1 MFASRRFPG
10 NVTAMFR
17 LLTFL
22 FALLT
27 LPALAVDVP
36 FSVAV
41 AQKQLR
47 AEFTGNGRDT
57 VTLKLANLTKE
68 KLPVV
73 VPAGL
78 VLAGENGERQLL
90 LRALT
95 MELSA
100 NEEKDSILPAAA
112 LSTKNSDT
120 QRLLK
125 PAAEREPRLEK
136 LIALFEKQNDL
147 PRPTAQLAVFIMLE
161 DLKFADWQ
169 KWLAPTWAHEKPPKQ
184 HPTPAEIA
192 QAVDALAF
200 AKLAA
205 PERKPALLADG
216 DLKRLALRNPWARGK
231 AMVLYGLTVDDAV
244 TGDPSLPPDL
254 GTLLHT
260 SPNDNCPICRQ
271 RAKMQPEIP

>member
-1 MFASRRFPG
+1 MS
-10 NVTAMFR
+10 R
-17 LLTFL
+17 LLSL
-22 FALLT
+22 LLALLA
-27 LPALAVDVP
+27 LPALAADVP
-36 FSVAV
+36 FTVAV
-41 AQKQLR
+41 AQKQLH

-57 VTLKLANLTKE
+57 ATLKLTNLSKD

-78 VLAGENGERQLL
+78 VLAGENGERQVL

-95 MELSA
+95 MELAA
-100 NEEKDSILPAAA
+100 NEETDAILPTAA
-112 LSTKNSDT
+112 LSSKNSNT
-120 QRLLK
+120 QRALK
-125 PAAEREPRLEK
+125 PAAEPEPRLAK

-147 PRPTAQLAVFIMLE
+147 PRSTAQLAVFIVLE

-169 KWLAPTWAHEKPPKQ
+169 TWLAPTWAREKPPKQ

-192 QAVDALAF
+192 QTVDALAF

-205 PERKPALLADG
+205 PECKPALLADEN
-216 DLKRLALRNPWARGK
+216 LKRLALRNPWARGK
-231 AMVLYGLTVDDAV
+231 AMVLYGLTVDDAI

-271 RAKMQPEIP
+271 RAKMQPDIP

>member
-1 MFASRRFPG
+1 
-10 NVTAMFR
+10 MFR

-22 FALLT
+22 FALLV
-27 LPALAVDVP
+27 LPALAADAP
-36 FSVAV
+36 FSVAIE
-41 AQKQLR
+41 QKQLR

-57 VTLKLANLTKE
+57 ATLKLANLTKE
-68 KLPVV
+68 ILPVV

-78 VLAGENGERQLL
+78 VLAGENGERQVL
-90 LRALT
+90 LRTLT
-95 MELSA
+95 MELA
-100 NEEKDSILPAAA
+100 PNEETDAILPTAA
-112 LSTKNSDT
+112 LSSKNSDT
-120 QRLLK
+120 QRTLK
-125 PAAEREPRLEK
+125 PTAEPEPRLAK

-161 DLKFADWQ
+161 DVKFADWQ

-200 AKLAA
+200 AKLTA
-205 PERKPALLADG
+205 PERKPAMLADA
-216 DLKRLALRNPWARGK
+216 DLKRLSLRNPWARGK

>member
-1 MFASRRFPG
+1 MS
-10 NVTAMFR
+10 R

-22 FALLT
+22 FALLA
-27 LPALAVDVP
+27 LPALAGDAP
-36 FSVAV
+36 FTAAITQNKLS
-41 AQKQLR
+41 

-57 VTLKLANLTKE
+57 ATLKLANLTKE

-78 VLAGENGERQLL
+78 VLAGENGERQVL
-90 LRALT
+90 LRTLT
-95 MELSA
+95 MELAAS
-100 NEEKDSILPAAA
+100 EETDAILPTAA
-112 LSTKNSDT
+112 LSSKNSDT
-120 QRLLK
+120 QRALK
-125 PAAEREPRLEK
+125 PAADPEPRLEK
-136 LIALFEKQNDL
+136 LIAFFEKQNDL

-205 PERKPALLADG
+205 PERKPALLADD
-216 DLKRLALRNPWARGK
+216 DLKRLALRNPWARAK
-231 AMVLYGLTVDDAV
+231 AMALYGLTVDDAI

-254 GTLLHT
+254 GKLLHT
-260 SPNDNCPICRQ
+260 APNDNCPICRQ